1 MPTDTQALLRDL
13 RPDPARFD
21 PDSPAARASLER
33 ILAAPPAP
41 PRRRRRAPRLALAG
55 SVAVLAVAA
64 VALAPSL
71 RDSPDVVA
79 RAAAALAPPD
89 TILHFK
95 AEIRARESPPE
106 LRAGRP
112 DDTVDSVVESWQGDG
127 RARSVL
133 DGGRM
138 EIVMDT
144 TTGRG
149 EQYVK
154 LHLGSNRPDVES
166 ILPIGPRDTTGL
178 GAPTFPSGVVGDL
191 ALLLDRARAGAPNLH
206 LVGETSVRGIP
217 AYELRLDFSDGM
229 RMSRLIYISRED
241 YLPLRVVERGPH
253 GEIWTIT
260 DYIAVERLPIDAQT
274 RAQLRMSPHPGV
286 R

>member
-1 MPTDTQALLRDL
+1 
-13 RPDPARFD
+13 
-21 PDSPAARASLER
+21 
-33 ILAAPPAP
+33 
-41 PRRRRRAPRLALAG
+41 
-55 SVAVLAVAA
+55 
-64 VALAPSL
+64 
-71 RDSPDVVA
+71 VVA

-95 AEIRARESPPE
+95 AEIRARENPAE
-106 LRAGRP
+106 LRAGHP

-133 DGGRM
+133 DGGRI

-154 LHLGSNRPDVES
+154 LHLGPNRPDVES

-191 ALLLDRARAGAPNLH
+191 ALLLDRARAGEPNLH
-206 LVGETSVRGIP
+206 LVGETTVRGIP
-217 AYELRLDFSDGM
+217 AYELRLDFSDRM
-229 RMSRLIYISRED
+229 RMSRLIYIRRAD

-253 GEIWTIT
+253 DEIWTIT
-260 DYIAVERLPIDAQT
+260 DYTDVERLPIDAQT
-274 RAQLRMSPHPGV
+274 RAQLRMSPHPGAQRPQV
-286 R
+286 RP